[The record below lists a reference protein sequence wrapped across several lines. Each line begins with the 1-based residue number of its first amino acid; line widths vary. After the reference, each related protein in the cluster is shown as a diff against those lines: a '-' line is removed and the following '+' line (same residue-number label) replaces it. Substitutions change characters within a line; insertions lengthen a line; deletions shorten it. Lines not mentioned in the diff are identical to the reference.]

1 MRNRFVA
8 TAAVRVALALL
19 VLVSACQARPMMLPA
34 DADDAQRMVVE
45 GDGGWTG
52 NSPFRFGAYEVDSI
66 DRSWGRG
73 SGVATSQGGVGGRR
87 DAMAQDYAFVMR
99 ADGETVRVECASEV
113 SAGTVDVQV
122 VQIEA
127 SANASLDCNRRG
139 GSGEPAWQLTL
150 RSERGRPL
158 AGILSFGSTTYDVR
172 AQAREVVGNWQ
183 TSGYEVLSGGRVV
196 AVVQTAAGS
205 ARFVW
210 LAPALDGEERD
221 AIATVAATMLVHR
234 ELEPDSDD

>member
-1 MRNRFVA
+1 MY
-8 TAAVRVALALL
+8 VRRLVLPLL
-19 VLVSACQARPMMLPA
+19 VSVAACQARPMVLPA
-34 DADDAQRMVVE
+34 DADDTQRLAVE
-45 GDGGWTG
+45 GDDGWTG
-52 NSPFRFGAYEVDSI
+52 NSPFRFGVYAVDSI

-87 DAMAQDYAFVMR
+87 DAMAQDYAFVMQ
-99 ADGETVRVECASEV
+99 ADGASARIECASEV

-139 GSGEPAWQLTL
+139 GTGEPAWQLTL

-172 AQAREVVGNWQ
+172 AQAREVLGNYQ
-183 TSGYEVLSGGRVV
+183 TSGYEVLSNGRVV

-205 ARFVW
+205 DRFVW
-210 LAPALDGEERD
+210 LAPALEGEERD
-221 AIATVAATMLVHR
+221 AIAMVAASMLVHR
-234 ELEPDSDD
+234 ELEPDTDD